1 MANNSSARAV
11 RLFILFGL
19 IGLSLVGYRIERNYQ
34 RDQAI
39 AELNRVSQSPSPTAS
54 TDISPALSPTASL
67 AESPLSSAATTTPT
81 PNTTVTPTP
90 TPTPVQSSSPNQLS
104 LAVPFTVQAPGG
116 SWVEPYKEGC
126 EEAVII
132 MIEAYLRGNRAAEL
146 DGDTVKARIDRAV
159 AWQQANFG
167 GHYDLEL
174 ERIAM
179 LAEADFGLRARV
191 VERATLADLKKEIQ
205 AGRPVIIPAD
215 GQALKN
221 PFFQNPG
228 PPYHVLV
235 MIGYDDRQGEII
247 TNENGT
253 RRGANFR
260 YSYSR
265 LAEAWADYDIASQSA
280 TGPRNYLTLSLD

>member
-11 RLFILFGL
+11 RLFILFSL
-19 IGLSLVGYRIERNYQ
+19 VGLSLVGYRLERNYQ
-34 RDQAI
+34 RNQAI
-39 AELNRVSQSPSPTAS
+39 AELNRVSPTPSASPT
-54 TDISPALSPTASL
+54 LSPTLSPSIST
-67 AESPLSSAATTTPT
+67 ESTPIS
-81 PNTTVTPTP
+81 TVTPKATQA
-90 TPTPVQSSSPNQLS
+90 QSSTPAKLS

-116 SWVEPYKEGC
+116 AWIEPYKEGC

-146 DGDTVKARIDRAV
+146 DGETVKARIDRAV
-159 AWQQANFG
+159 VWQQTNFG
-167 GHYDLEL
+167 GHYDIALS
-174 ERIAM
+174 RIAK
-179 LAEADFGLRARV
+179 LAEADFGLKTRL
-191 VERATLADLKKEIQ
+191 VEGATLADLKNEIQ
-205 AGRPVIIPAD
+205 AGHPVIIPAD

-221 PFFQNPG
+221 PYFQTPG
-228 PPYHVLV
+228 PPYHVFV

-253 RRGANFR
+253 RRGAKFR

-280 TGPRNYLTLSLD
+280 TGPRNYLTVD